1 MPAME
6 PTSLLRFLRKLKEV
20 FDVCDEDADGF
31 IRVEH
36 FVALGLQFGQGDEVS
51 EAGPARCLGSRATSP
66 AAPALQGTGN
76 GSAWPDPAR
85 TTHLPSAL
93 PGFSPASREPP
104 TVPSGWSGLP
114 PSLRAS
120 QNPPHGGPEPPSLR
134 ATRSPFPAESSLT
147 TARISLFLRG
157 SRSLPHPSG
166 RPRLPGS
173 LGQRTGLPRAQRA
186 RRVAVLLGSCIYSG
200 DNKGFVHPD

>member
-66 AAPALQGTGN
+66 AAPALQGTGH

-85 TTHLPSAL
+85 TTHLLSAL
-93 PGFSPASREPP
+93 PGFSPTSREPP

-114 PSLRAS
+114 ASLRAS

-147 TARISLFLRG
+147 TARIFSFSQGVPEPPPPLG
-157 SRSLPHPSG
+157 PAQTPG
-166 RPRLPGS
+166 LPGAED
-173 LGQRTGLPRAQRA
+173 RATRCPESSEGRCA
-186 RRVAVLLGSCIYSG
+186 FGELYL
-200 DNKGFVHPD
+200 FW